1 MPQRE
6 LKMEEN
12 QETNFRSG
20 FVALIGKPNVG
31 KSTLLN
37 RLMGQPIAGISAK
50 PQTTRRRQL
59 GILTAEGYQIVF
71 VDTPGLTDAKDKLA
85 KSINS
90 EVQFALKDSDLLLL
104 LVDASNPLDA
114 MDGKLLDAIQAC
126 KTETPVLIVF
136 NKADRL
142 NKSGFAQLSAL
153 YREKLPNARTLQ
165 ISALDGSGVKAML
178 EEIVGLLPLGPQY
191 CPDEQITEDYE
202 RDIAAEMIRAVCMD
216 MLTEEMPYSIATQV
230 QSYKERENGTLYIDA
245 TIYVERDSQKAIV
258 IGRKGQMIREIGTK
272 AREELEKATGQ
283 KVFLELIV
291 KVQKDWKNDQVFLK
305 QIGLAGGG

>member
-1 MPQRE
+1 
-6 LKMEEN
+6 MEEN

-59 GILTAEGYQIVF
+59 GIFTAEGYQIVF

-142 NKSGFAQLSAL
+142 NKAGFAQLSAL
-153 YREKLPNARTLQ
+153 YREKLPNAHALQ

-178 EEIVGLLPLGPQY
+178 DEIVGLLPLGPQY
-191 CPDEQITEDYE
+191 FPDEQITEDYE

-258 IGRKGQMIREIGTK
+258 IGRKGQMIRQIGTK
-272 AREELEKATGQ
+272 AREVLEKATGQ

-291 KVQKDWKNDQVFLK
+291 KVQKDWKNDQAFLK
-305 QIGLAGGG
+305 QIGLAGG

>member
-1 MPQRE
+1 
-6 LKMEEN
+6 MEEN
-12 QETNFRSG
+12 QETDYRSG

-37 RLMGQPIAGISAK
+37 RLLGQQIAGISAK

-59 GILTAEGYQIVF
+59 GILTAKDYQIVF
-71 VDTPGLTDAKDKLA
+71 VDAPGLTDAKDKLA

-90 EVQFALKDSDLLLL
+90 EVQFALNDSDILLL
-104 LVDASNPLDA
+104 LVDASNPADA
-114 MDGKLLDAIQAC
+114 MDEKLLSAIQALR
-126 KTETPVLIVF
+126 TQPTVMVVF
-136 NKADRL
+136 NKTDRL
-142 NKSGFAQLSAL
+142 NKSSFPQLSAL

-165 ISALDGSGVKAML
+165 ISALDGSGIKTML
-178 EEIVGLLPLGPQY
+178 QEIVALLPQGPQY
-191 CPDEQITEDYE
+191 FPDEQITEVYE

-230 QSYKERENGTLYIDA
+230 QSYKERENGTIYIDA

-272 AREELEKATGQ
+272 AREELEKSIGQ
-283 KVFLELIV
+283 KVFLELAV
-291 KVQKDWKNDQVFLK
+291 KVQKDWKNDPVFLK
-305 QIGLAGGG
+305 QIGLTGG

>member
-1 MPQRE
+1 
-6 LKMEEN
+6 MENN
-12 QETNFRSG
+12 QESEFRSG
-20 FVALIGKPNVG
+20 FVALIGKPNAG

-37 RLMGQPIAGISAK
+37 RLLGQPIAGISAK

-59 GILTAEGYQIVF
+59 GIITSEDYQIIF

-90 EVQFALKDSDLLLL
+90 EVQFALSDSDLLLI
-104 LVDASNPLDA
+104 LVDASNPADP
-114 MDGKLLDAIQAC
+114 MDEKLLNAILASRTQP
-126 KTETPVLIVF
+126 PVLIVF

-142 NKSGFAQLSAL
+142 NKATFGQLSAL
-153 YREKLPNARTLQ
+153 YREKLPQARTLQ
-165 ISALDGSGVKAML
+165 ISALDGSGVKKML

-191 CPDEQITEDYE
+191 FPEEQITRDFE

-216 MLTEEMPYSIATQV
+216 MLSEELPYSIATQV

-245 TIYVERDSQKAIV
+245 TIYVERESQKGIV

-272 AREELEKATGQ
+272 AREELERATGQ
-283 KVFLELIV
+283 NVFLDLAV
-291 KVQKDWKNDQVFLK
+291 KVQKDWKNDQAFLK
-305 QIGLAGGG
+305 QIGLSGG

>member
-1 MPQRE
+1 
-6 LKMEEN
+6 MEEN
-12 QETNFRSG
+12 QETDYRSG
-20 FVALIGKPNVG
+20 FVALVGKPNVG

-37 RLMGQPIAGISAK
+37 RLLGQRIAGISAK

-59 GILTAEGYQIVF
+59 GILTAEDYQIVF
-71 VDTPGLTDAKDKLA
+71 VDAPGLTDAKDKLA

-90 EVQFALKDSDLLLL
+90 EVQFALNDSDILLL
-104 LVDASNPLDA
+104 LVDASNPADA
-114 MDGKLLDAIQAC
+114 MDEKLLSAIQALR
-126 KTETPVLIVF
+126 TQPPVMVVF
-136 NKADRL
+136 NKTDRL
-142 NKSGFAQLSAL
+142 NKSSFPQLSAL

-165 ISALDGSGVKAML
+165 ISALDGSGIKTML
-178 EEIVGLLPLGPQY
+178 QEIVALLPQGPQY
-191 CPDEQITEDYE
+191 FPDEQITEVYE

-272 AREELEKATGQ
+272 AREELEKSIGQ
-283 KVFLELIV
+283 KVFLELAV
-291 KVQKDWKNDQVFLK
+291 KVQKDWKNDPVFLK
-305 QIGLAGGG
+305 QIGLTGG

>member
-1 MPQRE
+1 
-6 LKMEEN
+6 MEEN
-12 QETNFRSG
+12 QESEYRSG

-31 KSTLLN
+31 KSTLIN
-37 RLMGQPIAGISAK
+37 RLLGQPIAGVSAK

-59 GILTAEGYQIVF
+59 GILTAKDYQIVF

-90 EVQFALKDSDLLLL
+90 EVQFALNDSDLLLL
-104 LVDASNPLDA
+104 LVDASNPLDP
-114 MDGKLLDAIQAC
+114 MDERLLEAIQAAR
-126 KTETPVLIVF
+126 TQPPVLVVF

-142 NKSGFAQLSAL
+142 NKSSFSQLSAL

-165 ISALDGSGVKAML
+165 ISALDGSGVKKML
-178 EEIVGLLPLGPQY
+178 EEIFAMLPLGPQY
-191 CPDEQITEDYE
+191 FPDEQLTEDYE

-216 MLTEEMPYSIATQV
+216 MLAEELPYSIATQV
-230 QSYKERENGTLYIDA
+230 QSYKERDNGVLYIDA
-245 TIYVERDSQKAIV
+245 TIFVERDSQKAIV

-272 AREELEKATGQ
+272 AREELERATGQ

-291 KVQKDWKNDQVFLK
+291 KVQKDWKNDPFFLK
-305 QIGLAGGG
+305 QIGLSGG

>member
-1 MPQRE
+1 M
-6 LKMEEN
+6 MENN
-12 QETNFRSG
+12 QESEFRSG

-37 RLMGQPIAGISAK
+37 RLLGQPIAGISAK

-59 GILTAEGYQIVF
+59 GILTAKDYQIIF

-90 EVQFALKDSDLLLL
+90 EVQFALNDSDLLVL
-104 LVDASNPLDA
+104 LVDASNPA
-114 MDGKLLDAIQAC
+114 ETMDEKLLDAIQASR
-126 KTETPVLIVF
+126 KQPPVLVVF

-142 NKSGFAQLSAL
+142 NKSTFSQLSAL
-153 YREKLPNARTLQ
+153 YRQKLPQACTLQ
-165 ISALDGSGVKAML
+165 ISALDGSGVKTML
-178 EEIVGLLPLGPQY
+178 QEIVGLLPLGPQY
-191 CPDEQITEDYE
+191 FPEEQITKDYE

-216 MLTEEMPYSIATQV
+216 MLAEEMPYSIATQV

-245 TIYVERDSQKAIV
+245 TIYVERESQKGIV

-272 AREELEKATGQ
+272 AREELERVTGQ
-283 KVFLELIV
+283 NVFLELVV
-291 KVQKDWKNDQVFLK
+291 KVQKDWKNDQAFLK
-305 QIGLAGGG
+305 QIGLSGG

>member
-1 MPQRE
+1 
-6 LKMEEN
+6 MEEN
-12 QETNFRSG
+12 IESEFRSG

-37 RLMGQPIAGISAK
+37 RLLGQPIAGVSAK

-59 GILTAEGYQIVF
+59 GILTSKEYQIVF

-85 KSINS
+85 RSINS
-90 EVQFALKDSDLLLL
+90 EVQFALNDSDLLLL
-104 LVDASNPLDA
+104 LVDASNPQDP
-114 MDGKLLDAIQAC
+114 MDEKLLEAIQASR
-126 KTETPVLIVF
+126 TQPPVLVVF
-136 NKADRL
+136 NKADRF
-142 NKSGFAQLSAL
+142 NKSGFSQLSAL

-165 ISALDGSGVKAML
+165 ISALDGTGVKNML
-178 EEIVGLLPLGPQY
+178 QTIVEMLPQGPQY
-191 CPDEQITEDYE
+191 FPDEQITEDYE

-230 QSYKERENGTLYIDA
+230 QSYKERENGTIYIEA
-245 TIYVERDSQKAIV
+245 TIFVERDSQKAIM

-272 AREELEKATGQ
+272 AREELERATGQ

-291 KVQKDWKNDQVFLK
+291 KVQKDWKNDPIFLK
-305 QIGLAGGG
+305 QIGLAGG